1 MKKAVLGT
9 TTIILLT
16 RFTFGTSPSEYDRYW
31 PQWRGPK
38 ATGVASWGN
47 PPVHWDENTNI
58 RWKIPIP
65 GRGQSTP
72 GVWGDQI
79 FVTSAIETQ
88 LNAYDQTAQKAE
100 DAIPGWMRREGA
112 RSPSKVHEFVIFSF
126 HRKDGRMLWQ
136 RTLHQ
141 AQPHEGTH
149 KDGSWA
155 SGSPVTDGEHV
166 FAYFGSFGL
175 YCLDMQGNLIWGK
188 DLGDMRTRNSFG
200 EGSSPALYEDKL
212 IVNWDHEG
220 DSFIVALNKKTGR
233 EIWKTDRDEITSW
246 STPIIVE
253 NGGKKQVIVNATRRI
268 RGYDLDTGDVIW
280 ESEGMTSNV
289 IPSPVHG
296 SGMVYVMSGF
306 RGNAL
311 QAIRLDKAQGD
322 ITGTDAVAWTLD
334 KDTPYTPS
342 PLLYED
348 YLYFFKIN
356 KEILS
361 CFDATTGEIFYGP
374 KKLEGVKG
382 VYASPVGVD
391 GRVYIVGRNGVS
403 CVIKHGPKFELLAQ
417 NTLDDGF
424 DASPIIVGNELYLRG
439 RTHLYCIASE

>member
-1 MKKAVLGT
+1 MKKAVLCVT
-9 TTIILLT
+9 TMILFT
-16 RFTFGTSPSEYDRYW
+16 RLTFGTTPSEYDRYW
-31 PQWRGPK
+31 PQWRGPR
-38 ATGVASWGN
+38 ATGVAPWGN

-72 GVWGDQI
+72 VVWGNQI
-79 FVTSAIETQ
+79 FVTTAIETDIS
-88 LNAYDQTAQKAE
+88 ADDRTIKKADE
-100 DAIPGWMRREGA
+100 AIPDWMRREGV
-112 RSPSKVHEFVIFSF
+112 RPPMKVHKFVILSI
-126 HRKDGRMLWQ
+126 HRHDGRILWQ
-136 RTLHQ
+136 RTLNQ
-141 AQPHEGTH
+141 AQPHEATH

-175 YCLDMQGNLIWGK
+175 YCLDMQGNVIWGK
-188 DLGDMRTRNSFG
+188 NLGNMRTRNSFG
-200 EGSSPALYEDKL
+200 EGNSPVLHGDKL

-246 STPIIVE
+246 STPIIAAT
-253 NGGKKQVIVNATRRI
+253 GGKKQVIVNATRRI
-268 RGYDLDTGDVIW
+268 RGYDLDTGNLIW

-296 SGMVYVMSGF
+296 NGMVYVMSGF
-306 RGNAL
+306 RGSAL
-311 QAIRLDKAQGD
+311 QAIQLDKAQGD

-334 KDTPYTPS
+334 KNTPYTPS
-342 PLLYED
+342 PLLYDD
-348 YLYFFKIN
+348 YLYFFRIN

-361 CFDATTGEIFYGP
+361 CYNALTGELYYGP
-374 KKLEGVKG
+374 ERLEGVKG

-391 GRVYIVGRNGVS
+391 GRVYIVGRNGVA
-403 CVIKHGPKFELLAQ
+403 CVIKHGPKFELLAR
-417 NTLDDGF
+417 NTLDDSF
-424 DASPIIVGNELYLRG
+424 DASPVIVGDELYLRG
-439 RTHLYCIASE
+439 RTHLYCIARD